1 MEEVVVTIKTSES
14 ELECLIWALGM
25 VKTIR
30 LPIEPEWKKPYKVL
44 LKDLQ
49 KINYKI
55 NFGMAIAGHTR
66 NNFFKRFRE
75 KVKTS
80 AKRYNRKRERS
91 INHNPNKGD
100 QDEYK

>member
-1 MEEVVVTIKTSES
+1 VEEAVITIKTSES

-49 KINYKI
+49 KIKD
-55 NFGMAIAGHTR
+55 GVT
-66 NNFFKRFRE
+66 E
-75 KVKTS
+75 
-80 AKRYNRKRERS
+80 AKRNRT
-91 INHNPNKGD
+91 ND
-100 QDEYK
+100 QKEEELRGVICKSATNECD